1 MLREGKVIGT
11 MTEWDMTV
19 IEKMEKVIP
28 LDGYMVVDMFCG
40 KEEHFPVSS
49 LRGAYGRLFRN
60 GLFGEGIARSALAR
74 LLACSRYA
82 PVKFGSV
89 SGAGCGYVK
98 FPCVPHRKKEW
109 LPTLSS
115 VSRVL

>member
-1 MLREGKVIGT
+1 MAMLREGEVIGI
-11 MTEWDMTV
+11 MMEWDMMV

-60 GLFGEGIARSALAR
+60 GLFGEGIAGMHPSVLC
-74 LLACSRYA
+74 ACKVWYRI
-82 PVKFGSV
+82 
-89 SGAGCGYVK
+89 
-98 FPCVPHRKKEW
+98 
-109 LPTLSS
+109 L
-115 VSRVL
+115 